1 MPRRRSDFA
10 RVIAILSKAPSNL
23 HALVLAGAVLD
34 FQRRHD
40 EAEQYYRRALRVWP
54 NSAQVLNNM
63 SNPFLARG
71 NASPAREFYLKAI
84 AADPKQPNAN
94 LQLARISVEEKQG
107 RGGAWVSGSPATNR
121 DR

>member
-1 MPRRRSDFA
+1 
-10 RVIAILSKAPSNL
+10 LSKAPSNL

-34 FQRRHD
+34 FQRRYD
-40 EAEQYYRRALRVWP
+40 EAERYYRRALRVWP

-63 SNPFLARG
+63 SNHFLARG